1 MADDFHKPTLFA
13 GHRFD
18 VFEGAPDPAQ
28 RTRAAHETAQALLA
42 RVREGADPAVVERLV
57 HFTDEH
63 GLETVAELWSH
74 TRAET
79 LPGALWR
86 VYLTRAFIT
95 HDATESSWLF
105 QRGVDEL
112 GTIDPVVA
120 GAADPAGPADV
131 LELSDLIL
139 RGVFDGDL
147 AIALERAASF
157 CRLAARGSTSV
168 ANDLEATEPER
179 AERLTRRALRL
190 SSMADE
196 LTAAARL
203 WNDGTLD

>member
-1 MADDFHKPTLFA
+1 MADDFHKPTLLS
-13 GHRFD
+13 GDRFD
-18 VFEGAPDPAQ
+18 VFEGAPDPAA
-28 RTRAAHETAQALLA
+28 RSRAAHETAQALLA
-42 RVREGADPAVVERLV
+42 RVRSDADPAVVERLV
-57 HFTDEH
+57 RFTDEH
-63 GLETVAELWSH
+63 GLDTVAELWSH

-147 AIALERAASF
+147 AIALDRAASF
-157 CRLAARGSTSV
+157 CRLAARGCTSV
-168 ANDLEATEPER
+168 ADDLEASDADR
-179 AERLTRRALRL
+179 SQALVRRALRL
-190 SSMADE
+190 ASMATE
-196 LTAAARL
+196 LSAAARL
-203 WNDGTLD
+203 WNDGALD